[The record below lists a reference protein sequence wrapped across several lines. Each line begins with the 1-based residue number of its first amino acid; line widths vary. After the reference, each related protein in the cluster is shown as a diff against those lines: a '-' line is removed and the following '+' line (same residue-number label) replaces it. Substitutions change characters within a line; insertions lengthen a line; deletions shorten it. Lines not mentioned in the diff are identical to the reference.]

1 MRPHLQPRLTRVV
14 SFGFLGGCVLFCSS
28 CCRLVLSAI
37 IRVPCRVTEAVSI
50 IKIIGV
56 VQIDVSVIRG
66 IYTLG
71 HAQTG
76 PDCDGSVKGALPPP
90 RDNTWV

>member
-1 MRPHLQPRLTRVV
+1 ML
-14 SFGFLGGCVLFCSS
+14 
-28 CCRLVLSAI
+28 CRLVSSVVVCCFVLVVAASFLVQSLECPVVRQKQLAKSGLK
-37 IRVPCRVTEAVSI
+37 A
-50 IKIIGV
+50 IGV
-56 VQIDVSVIRG
+56 VQINVSVIRG

-76 PDCDGSVKGALPPP
+76 SDCDGSVKGALPPP